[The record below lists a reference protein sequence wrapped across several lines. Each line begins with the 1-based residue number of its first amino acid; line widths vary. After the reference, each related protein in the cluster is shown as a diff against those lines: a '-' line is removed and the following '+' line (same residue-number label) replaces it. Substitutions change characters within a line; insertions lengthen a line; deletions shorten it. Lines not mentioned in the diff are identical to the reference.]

1 MIFETNTQKSDIT
14 SAGGDGSGERAD
26 RRDQPVVYF
35 VLPCYNEAEGLVH
48 TADVLAAKVA
58 HLTETGRISKQSR
71 ILFVDD
77 GSKDDTWSIIR
88 NLHERDAHLFGG
100 VKLSHNRGHQNA
112 LLAGLMTAR
121 AYGCDA
127 AISMDA
133 DLQDDVNAVDGF
145 IDGFCNGDEIVYG
158 VRSARKKDTWF
169 KRTTAEAFYK
179 VFEWMGAET
188 VPDHADYR
196 LMSRETLDA
205 LSEYHEVNLFLRG
218 IVPTLGYQTSKV
230 YYERGEREA
239 GESKYPLKKMIARA
253 YGCDAAISMDAD
265 LQDDVNAVDGFIDGF
280 CNGDEIVY
288 GVRSAR
294 KKDTWFKRTTAEAF
308 YKVFEWMGAETVP
321 DHADYRLM
329 SRETLDA
336 LSEYHE
342 VNLFLRGIV
351 PTLGYQT
358 SKVYYERGE
367 REAGESKYPLKK
379 MIAFAI
385 QGITSFSTK
394 PLSFVTGA
402 GLLSILVAIGMFVY
416 VLVSLGFGHAIAGWG
431 SMMISIWL
439 IGGLIML
446 SLGIVG
452 EYVGKIYM
460 ESKHRPR
467 YRIETTL

>member
-133 DLQDDVNAVDGF
+133 DLQDDVNAVDEF
-145 IDGFCNGDEIVYG
+145 IDGFCNGNEIVYG

-196 LMSRETLDA
+196 LMDTAALEA
-205 LSEYHEVNLFLRG
+205 LSHYHGDDLFLRG
-218 IVPTLGYQTSKV
+218 LVNRLGAKV
-230 YYERGEREA
+230 GTVSYDRRAREA
-239 GESKYPLKKMIARA
+239 GESKYTLKKMLKLALKGMECGRRKPERTSRSDDAVIAEV
-253 YGCDAAISMDAD
+253 
-265 LQDDVNAVDGFIDGF
+265 L
-280 CNGDEIVY
+280 
-288 GVRSAR
+288 
-294 KKDTWFKRTTAEAF
+294 
-308 YKVFEWMGAETVP
+308 
-321 DHADYRLM
+321 HA
-329 SRETLDA
+329 
-336 LSEYHE
+336 
-342 VNLFLRGIV
+342 
-351 PTLGYQT
+351 
-358 SKVYYERGE
+358 
-367 REAGESKYPLKK
+367 
-379 MIAFAI
+379 
-385 QGITSFSTK
+385 
-394 PLSFVTGA
+394 
-402 GLLSILVAIGMFVY
+402 
-416 VLVSLGFGHAIAGWG
+416 
-431 SMMISIWL
+431 
-439 IGGLIML
+439 
-446 SLGIVG
+446 
-452 EYVGKIYM
+452 
-460 ESKHRPR
+460 
-467 YRIETTL
+467 

>member
-1 MIFETNTQKSDIT
+1 MIFETNTQKAGIT

-48 TADVLAAKVA
+48 TADVLATKVA

-133 DLQDDVNAVDGF
+133 DLQDDVNAVDEF
-145 IDGFCNGDEIVYG
+145 IDGFCNGNEIVYG
-158 VRSARKKDTWF
+158 VRSVRKKDTWF

-205 LSEYHEVNLFLRG
+205 LSEYHEVNLFLR
-218 IVPTLGYQTSKV
+218 S
-230 YYERGEREA
+230 
-239 GESKYPLKKMIARA
+239 
-253 YGCDAAISMDAD
+253 
-265 LQDDVNAVDGFIDGF
+265 
-280 CNGDEIVY
+280 
-288 GVRSAR
+288 
-294 KKDTWFKRTTAEAF
+294 
-308 YKVFEWMGAETVP
+308 
-321 DHADYRLM
+321 
-329 SRETLDA
+329 
-336 LSEYHE
+336 
-342 VNLFLRGIV
+342 IV

>member
-35 VLPCYNEAEGLVH
+35 VLPC
-48 TADVLAAKVA
+48 
-58 HLTETGRISKQSR
+58 SR
-71 ILFVDD
+71 TRRKGSCTRPTCWPPKSHILPKPD
-77 GSKDDTWSIIR
+77 GSANKAASCSSMTVPKTGTWSIIR

-145 IDGFCNGDEIVYG
+145 IDGFCNGDEVVYG

-196 LMSRETLDA
+196 LMSRET
-205 LSEYHEVNLFLRG
+205 
-218 IVPTLGYQTSKV
+218 I
-230 YYERGEREA
+230 
-239 GESKYPLKKMIARA
+239 
-253 YGCDAAISMDAD
+253 
-265 LQDDVNAVDGFIDGF
+265 
-280 CNGDEIVY
+280 
-288 GVRSAR
+288 
-294 KKDTWFKRTTAEAF
+294 
-308 YKVFEWMGAETVP
+308 
-321 DHADYRLM
+321 
-329 SRETLDA
+329 DA

>member
-1 MIFETNTQKSDIT
+1 MDISVVVPLYNEEESLPELFAWIERVMNANGFSYEVIFVN
-14 SAGGDGSGERAD
+14 DGSTD
-26 RRDQPVVYF
+26 RSWQVIEQLQAQAPDKVRGIKFRRNYGKSPALFCGFEQAQGDVVI
-35 VLPCYNEAEGLVH
+35 
-48 TADVLAAKVA
+48 T
-58 HLTETGRISKQSR
+58 
-71 ILFVDD
+71 
-77 GSKDDTWSIIR
+77 
-88 NLHERDAHLFGG
+88 
-100 VKLSHNRGHQNA
+100 
-112 LLAGLMTAR
+112 
-121 AYGCDA
+121 
-127 AISMDA
+127 MDA

-145 IDGFCNGDEIVYG
+145 IDGFCNG
-158 VRSARKKDTWF
+158 
-169 KRTTAEAFYK
+169 
-179 VFEWMGAET
+179 
-188 VPDHADYR
+188 
-196 LMSRETLDA
+196 
-205 LSEYHEVNLFLRG
+205 N
-218 IVPTLGYQTSKV
+218 
-230 YYERGEREA
+230 
-239 GESKYPLKKMIARA
+239 
-253 YGCDAAISMDAD
+253 
-265 LQDDVNAVDGFIDGF
+265 
-280 CNGDEIVY
+280 EIVY

>member
-1 MIFETNTQKSDIT
+1 MNRNKPTI
-14 SAGGDGSGERAD
+14 
-26 RRDQPVVYF
+26 YF
-35 VLPCYNEAEGLVH
+35 VLPCYNEAEGLEH
-48 TADVLAAKVA
+48 TAEVLLAKYRG
-58 HLTETGRISKQSR
+58 LTGTGKIDETSR

-77 GSKDDTWSIIR
+77 GSKDATWNIICK
-88 NLHERDAHLFGG
+88 LHESDPTVFGG

-112 LLAGLMTAR
+112 LLAGLMTALTQ
-121 AYGCDA
+121 GCDA

-133 DLQDDVNAVDGF
+133 DLQDDVNAVDEF
-145 IDGFCNGDEIVYG
+145 IHNFKNGDEVVYG

-169 KRTTAEAFYK
+169 KRNTAEAFYR

-196 LMSRETLDA
+196 LMSREA
-205 LSEYHEVNLFLRG
+205 
-218 IVPTLGYQTSKV
+218 
-230 YYERGEREA
+230 
-239 GESKYPLKKMIARA
+239 
-253 YGCDAAISMDAD
+253 
-265 LQDDVNAVDGFIDGF
+265 
-280 CNGDEIVY
+280 
-288 GVRSAR
+288 
-294 KKDTWFKRTTAEAF
+294 
-308 YKVFEWMGAETVP
+308 
-321 DHADYRLM
+321 
-329 SRETLDA
+329 LDA

-402 GLLSILVAIGMFVY
+402 GIISILVAIAMFIY
-416 VLVSLGFGHAIAGWG
+416 VLVSLGFGHTIAGWG
-431 SMMISIWL
+431 SMMCSIWL
-439 IGGLIML
+439 IGGLIMV

>member
-1 MIFETNTQKSDIT
+1 MTATTTEPAMSETPDI
-14 SAGGDGSGERAD
+14 S
-26 RRDQPVVYF
+26 VVIPLLNESES
-35 VLPCYNEAEGLVH
+35 LPE
-48 TADVLAAKVA
+48 LAAWIDRVMTA
-58 HLTETGRISKQSR
+58 NRFRYEAIF
-71 ILFVDD
+71 IDD
-77 GSKDDTWSIIR
+77 GSSDTSWNVIR
-88 NLHERDAHLFGG
+88 S
-100 VKLSHNRGHQNA
+100 LSATNPSVRGIRFRRNYGKSAA
-112 LLAGLMTAR
+112 LYCGFEAAR
-121 AYGCDA
+121 GEVV
-127 AISMDA
+127 ITMDA
-133 DLQDDVNAVDGF
+133 DLQDDVNAVDEF
-145 IDGFCNGDEIVYG
+145 IDGFCNG
-158 VRSARKKDTWF
+158 
-169 KRTTAEAFYK
+169 
-179 VFEWMGAET
+179 
-188 VPDHADYR
+188 
-196 LMSRETLDA
+196 
-205 LSEYHEVNLFLRG
+205 N
-218 IVPTLGYQTSKV
+218 
-230 YYERGEREA
+230 
-239 GESKYPLKKMIARA
+239 
-253 YGCDAAISMDAD
+253 
-265 LQDDVNAVDGFIDGF
+265 
-280 CNGDEIVY
+280 EIVY

>member
-1 MIFETNTQKSDIT
+1 MGNPILYI
-14 SAGGDGSGERAD
+14 
-26 RRDQPVVYF
+26 VI
-35 VLPCYNEAEGLVH
+35 PCYNEEAVLPLTSGMFLKKIK
-48 TADVLAAKVA
+48 DLAAAGK
-58 HLTETGRISKQSR
+58 ISDKSR
-71 ILFVDD
+71 ILFVND
-77 GSKDDTWSIIR
+77 GSKDKTWDIIR
-88 NLHERDAHLFGG
+88 SLAEADEHYRG
-100 VKLSHNRGHQNA
+100 VCLSRNRGHQNA

-145 IDGFCNGDEIVYG
+145 IDGFCNGDEV
-158 VRSARKKDTWF
+158 
-169 KRTTAEAFYK
+169 
-179 VFEWMGAET
+179 
-188 VPDHADYR
+188 
-196 LMSRETLDA
+196 
-205 LSEYHEVNLFLRG
+205 
-218 IVPTLGYQTSKV
+218 
-230 YYERGEREA
+230 
-239 GESKYPLKKMIARA
+239 
-253 YGCDAAISMDAD
+253 
-265 LQDDVNAVDGFIDGF
+265 
-280 CNGDEIVY
+280 VY

>member
-1 MIFETNTQKSDIT
+1 MADSV
-14 SAGGDGSGERAD
+14 ERD
-26 RRDQPVVYF
+26 RGIPPVIYF
-35 VLPCYNEAEGLVH
+35 VLPCYNEVEGLAH
-48 TADVLAAKVA
+48 TAEVLLDKVEQLIA
-58 HLTETGRISKQSR
+58 TERISRSSR

-77 GSKDDTWSIIR
+77 GSKDGTWGVIQQ
-88 NLHERDAHLFGG
+88 LHRQNEKLFGG
-100 VKLSHNRGHQNA
+100 VKLAHNRGHQNA
-112 LLAGLMTAR
+112 LFAGLMTAR
-121 AYGCDA
+121 DQGCDA

-133 DLQDDVNAVDGF
+133 DLQDDVDAVDGF
-145 IDGFCNGDEIVYG
+145 IENFLSGDEIVYG

-196 LMSRETLDA
+196 LMSREALDA

-218 IVPTLGYQTSKV
+218 IVPTLGY
-230 YYERGEREA
+230 
-239 GESKYPLKKMIARA
+239 
-253 YGCDAAISMDAD
+253 
-265 LQDDVNAVDGFIDGF
+265 N
-280 CNGDEIVY
+280 
-288 GVRSAR
+288 
-294 KKDTWFKRTTAEAF
+294 
-308 YKVFEWMGAETVP
+308 
-321 DHADYRLM
+321 
-329 SRETLDA
+329 
-336 LSEYHE
+336 
-342 VNLFLRGIV
+342 
-351 PTLGYQT
+351 T

-402 GLLSILVAIGMFVY
+402 GVISILIALIMFIY
-416 VLVSLGFGHAIAGWG
+416 VLVSLASGHAIAGWG
-431 SMMISIWL
+431 SMMCSIWL
-439 IGGLIML
+439 IGGLIMV
-446 SLGIVG
+446 SLGVVG